1 MLLGFASA
9 TCHTPPI
16 AAGENH
22 MSTVVSDK
30 TKKVEEIAGQRI
42 RLKVRAYDHKIIDV
56 ATRSIIEAV
65 ERSGAKVKGPVPL
78 PTNIKKFT
86 VNRSTFVHKDAR
98 EQFEM
103 RTHTRLIDIVEPTAK
118 TVEILTSLP
127 LPAGVDVEIKM

>member
-1 MLLGFASA
+1 
-9 TCHTPPI
+9 
-16 AAGENH
+16 
-22 MSTVVSDK
+22 MSTVVADK
-30 TKKVEEIAGQRI
+30 TKKVEEVAGQRI

-78 PTNIKKFT
+78 PTNVKKFT

-118 TVEILTSLP
+118 TVETLTSLP